1 VVAPAIVVGAPV
13 SVPVEVS
20 KLIPAGVAEIEKLA
34 ISPPVEFVVN
44 AVPDVK
50 YVRVAEDEDRV
61 NAGAETTVVNEIVET
76 KEVLP
81 ELSRTTTYAL

>member
-1 VVAPAIVVGAPV
+1 
-13 SVPVEVS
+13 VPVEVS
-20 KLIPAGVAEIEKLA
+20 KLIPAGVAEMEKLA
-34 ISPPVEFVVN
+34 ISPPVELVVN